1 MRATTFWK
9 AVVVDRAD
17 LLERITAF
25 LTENGVRYC
34 VVGGLA
40 VNAYVEPVVSL
51 DLDLAVAAED
61 LPRLEPL
68 LRRSFDV
75 TRFPHSLNVSSAD
88 SELRVQF
95 QTDPRYADFV
105 ARGKPRDVLGKEL
118 PVAALEDVLQGK
130 LWAVQDVQ
138 RRPSK
143 RQKDMADIARILEA
157 YPKLRD
163 QVPPEVLAKLL

>member
-17 LLERITAF
+17 LLERIIAF
-25 LTENGVRYC
+25 LTENSVRYC

-51 DLDLAVAAED
+51 DLDLAVSADD

-88 SELRVQF
+88 SKLRVQF
-95 QTDPRYADFV
+95 QTDLRYADFV
-105 ARGKPRDVLGKEL
+105 GRARAREVLGKEL
-118 PVAALEDVLQGK
+118 PVASLEDVLQGK
-130 LWAVQDVQ
+130 LWAVQDHQ

-143 RQKDMADIARILEA
+143 RQKDLADIARIVEA
-157 YPKLRD
+157 HPEQRARVPQEILDKLF
-163 QVPPEVLAKLL
+163 